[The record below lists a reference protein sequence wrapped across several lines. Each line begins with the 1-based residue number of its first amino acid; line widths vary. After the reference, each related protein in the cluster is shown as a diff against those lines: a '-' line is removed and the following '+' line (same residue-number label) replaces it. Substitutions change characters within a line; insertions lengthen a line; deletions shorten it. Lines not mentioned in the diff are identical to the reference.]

1 MVKILVVDDK
11 PSIRKM
17 LKTNLEIEGYDVV
30 TAKSGEEALEV
41 IGGEIDLIISDLKM
55 NEMSGIDFLKV
66 IRSKDLNTPFIL
78 MTAYAKVNDAIEAMK
93 LGIAE
98 FIEKPFEIDFLLYK
112 INQILK
118 LSQFK
123 TDNKIKSFLNKFN
136 EEVDIIGESL
146 SFKKTINMVEKVS
159 QTDSSILFFGES
171 GTGKEVFAKYL
182 HYKSSRAK
190 YPLVAINCAAI
201 PSELMEAE
209 LFGYEKGAFTGANTT
224 KIGLFEVAKNGT
236 IFLDEI
242 GELPYTMQSKLLRVL
257 QEKEFLRV
265 GGIKPIKTNVRLIS
279 ATNQDLNVL
288 IDNKQ
293 FRQDLYFRISVI
305 PIKIPSLSDR
315 KEDII
320 LLVDYFI
327 EKFSKEFNK
336 PIMTVSDEA
345 KDVLL
350 NYKYR
355 GNIRELKNVIER
367 AVILSEN
374 NTITTDV
381 LGIEVKKDLNI
392 EKVEEVETFEDNTP
406 LQVITEKAIR
416 RAESKHI
423 MKILNSVKWN
433 RTNASK
439 ILRISYKTLLTK
451 IKDYDLK
458 P

>member
-1 MVKILVVDDK
+1 MAKILIVDDK
-11 PSIRKM
+11 PSMRKM
-17 LKTNLEIEGYDVV
+17 LKTNLEIEGYEVV
-30 TAKSGEEALEV
+30 VAKSAEQALTL
-41 IGGEIDLIISDLKM
+41 IDKTVNLIVSDLRM
-55 NEMSGIDFLKV
+55 NEMSGIDFLKI
-66 IRSKDLNTPFIL
+66 IRKKDLNIPFIL
-78 MTAYAKVNDAIEAMK
+78 MTAYAKVQDAVEAMK
-93 LGIAE
+93 FGITE
-98 FIEKPFEIDFLLYK
+98 LIEKPFEIDFLLYK

-118 LSQFK
+118 VSKFK
-123 TDNKIKSFLNKFN
+123 SDNKMKSFLNKFN
-136 EEVDIIGESL
+136 EEVDIIGESVA
-146 SFKKTINMVEKVS
+146 FKKTIKIVEKVS
-159 QTDSSILFFGES
+159 QTNSSVLFYGES

-182 HYKSSRAK
+182 HYKSNRAK

-209 LFGYEKGAFTGANTT
+209 LFGYEKGAFTGANST
-224 KIGLFEVAKNGT
+224 KVGLFEVAKNGT

-242 GELPYTMQSKLLRVL
+242 GELPFLMQSKLLRVL

-265 GGIKPIKTNVRLIS
+265 GGTQAIKTNVRLIS
-279 ATNQDLNVL
+279 ATNQDLNEL
-288 IDNKQ
+288 IDKKQ

-305 PIKIPSLSDR
+305 PIKIPTLTER

-327 EKFSKEFNK
+327 NLYSKEFNK
-336 PIMTVSDEA
+336 PIVTISEKA
-345 KDVLL
+345 KNVLL

-355 GNIRELKNVIER
+355 GNIRELKNIIER

-381 LGIEVKKDLNI
+381 LGIKIKEEVTIPKKEEVK
-392 EKVEEVETFEDNTP
+392 EFGETTP
-406 LQVITEKAIR
+406 LQVVTENAIR
-416 RAESKHI
+416 KAESHHI
-423 MKILNSVKWN
+423 LKVLKSVNWN

-439 ILRISYKTLLTK
+439 ILKVSYKTLLTK

>member
-1 MVKILVVDDK
+1 
-11 PSIRKM
+11 
-17 LKTNLEIEGYDVV
+17 
-30 TAKSGEEALEV
+30 
-41 IGGEIDLIISDLKM
+41 
-55 NEMSGIDFLKV
+55 
-66 IRSKDLNTPFIL
+66 
-78 MTAYAKVNDAIEAMK
+78 
-93 LGIAE
+93 
-98 FIEKPFEIDFLLYK
+98 
-112 INQILK
+112 
-118 LSQFK
+118 
-123 TDNKIKSFLNKFN
+123 
-136 EEVDIIGESL
+136 
-146 SFKKTINMVEKVS
+146 
-159 QTDSSILFFGES
+159 
-171 GTGKEVFAKYL
+171 
-182 HYKSSRAK
+182 
-190 YPLVAINCAAI
+190 LVAINCAAI

>member
-1 MVKILVVDDK
+1 MAKILVVDDK
-11 PSIRKM
+11 PSMRKM
-17 LKTNLEIEGYDVV
+17 LKTNLEIEGYEVIV
-30 TAKSGEEALEV
+30 AKSAEQALELLEP
-41 IGGEIDLIISDLKM
+41 GIDLIISDLKM
-55 NEMSGIDFLKV
+55 SEMSGIDFLKI
-66 IRSKDLNTPFIL
+66 IRQKDLNTPFIL
-78 MTAYAKVNDAIEAMK
+78 MTAYAKVKDAIEAMK
-93 LGIAE
+93 FGITE
-98 FIEKPFEIDFLLYK
+98 LIEKPFEIDLLLYK

-118 LSQFK
+118 VSKFK
-123 TDNKIKSFLNKFN
+123 ADNKIKSFLNKFN

-146 SFKKTINMVEKVS
+146 AFKKTINMVEKVS
-159 QTDSSILFFGES
+159 QTNSSVLFYGES

-182 HYKSSRAK
+182 HYKSGRAK

-209 LFGYEKGAFTGANTT
+209 LFGYEKGAFTGANST

-242 GELPYTMQSKLLRVL
+242 GELPFLMQSKLLRVL

-265 GGIKPIKTNVRLIS
+265 GGTKPIKTNVRLIS
-279 ATNQDLNVL
+279 ATNQNLNEL
-288 IDNKQ
+288 IDKKQ

-305 PIKIPSLSDR
+305 PIKIPTLSER

-327 EKFSKEFNK
+327 NKFSKEFNK
-336 PIMTVSDEA
+336 PVVTVSEKA
-345 KDVLL
+345 KNLLL

-355 GNIRELKNVIER
+355 GNIRELKNIIER

-381 LGIEVKKDLNI
+381 LGIEIKEDVKSDKKD
-392 EKVEEVETFEDNTP
+392 KVEEFEETTP
-406 LQVITEKAIR
+406 LHVVTENAIR
-416 RAESKHI
+416 KAESNHI
-423 MKILNSVKWN
+423 LKVLKSVNWN

-439 ILRISYKTLLTK
+439 ILKVSYKTLLTK